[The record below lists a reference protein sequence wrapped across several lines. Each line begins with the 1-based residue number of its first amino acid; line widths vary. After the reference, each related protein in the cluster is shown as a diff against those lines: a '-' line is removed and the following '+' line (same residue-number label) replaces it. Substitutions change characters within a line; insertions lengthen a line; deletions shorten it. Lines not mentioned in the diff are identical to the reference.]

1 MPLKLAV
8 LSTSRIVVEFMNHV
22 EEMPEIRVTALCCR
36 PQSEAKAKAMA
47 AEHGVE
53 RVFTDEDACYAA
65 GGFDAVYIGTANHL
79 HYAAAKKAL
88 EAGYHVI
95 LEKPFTATAAEA
107 RELFELADRKGVI
120 LFEAITTPYLPG
132 YRFLREKMAEIGPVR
147 GAMASFCARSA
158 RYDDYLK
165 GIWNTTFDPACN
177 GGALNDM
184 NVYNLHFFWGLL
196 GMPESCEYRPSL
208 GPNGIDTAGTVLLH
222 YRDFSAVGLASKDSE
237 SEKFASIQGPGG
249 YLTVHGGT
257 NSLDEVYSVLGG
269 VRGNGTR
276 TDSPRAERHRMAY
289 EFAEFAR
296 IVAEKDTAAE
306 AEARTRT
313 LAVME
318 LLDRLHA
325 GEGQKNG

>member
-8 LSTSRIVVEFMNHV
+8 LSTSRIVAEFMAHLT
-22 EEMPEIRVTALCCR
+22 EMPEIQVTALCCR
-36 PQSEAKAKAMA
+36 PQSEAKARAMA
-47 AEHGVE
+47 EAHGVP

-79 HYAAAKKAL
+79 HYTAAKKAL

-95 LEKPFTATAAEA
+95 LEKPFTAIAAEA
-107 RELFELADRKGVI
+107 RELFDLADRKGVI
-120 LFEAITTPYLPG
+120 LFEAITTPYLPA
-132 YRFLREKMAEIGPVR
+132 YRFLRDNMGNIGPVR

-196 GMPESCEYRPSL
+196 GMPEECEYRPSL
-208 GPNGIDTAGTVLLH
+208 GQNGIDTAGTAVL
-222 YRDFSAVGLASKDSE
+222 YYPDFCAVALAAKDSE

-249 YLTVHGGT
+249 YLMLHGGT
-257 NSLDEVYSVLGG
+257 NSLDEVYAVLGG
-269 VRGNGTR
+269 IRGGGTR
-276 TDSPRAERHRMAY
+276 TDAPRATRHRMAY

-296 IVAEKDTAAE
+296 IVAEKDRAAE

-318 LLDRLHA
+318 LLDKLHA
-325 GEGQKNG
+325 RGAQ

>member
-8 LSTSRIVVEFMNHV
+8 LSTSRIVAEFMSHLP
-22 EEMPEIRVTALCCR
+22 EMPEIQVTALCCR
-36 PQSEAKAKAMA
+36 PQSEAKARTMA
-47 AEHGVE
+47 EANGVP

-107 RELFELADRKGVI
+107 RELFDLADRKGVI
-120 LFEAITTPYLPG
+120 LFEAITTPYLPA
-132 YRFLREKMAEIGPVR
+132 YRFLRDNMGNIGPVR

-196 GMPESCEYRPSL
+196 GMPEECEYRPSL
-208 GPNGIDTAGTVLLH
+208 GQNGIDTAGTALL
-222 YRDFSAVGLASKDSE
+222 YYPDFCAVALAAKDSE

-249 YLTVHGGT
+249 YLMLHGGT
-257 NSLDEVYSVLGG
+257 NSLDEVYAVLGG
-269 VRGNGTR
+269 IRGGGTR
-276 TDSPRAERHRMAY
+276 TDAPRAARHRMAY

-296 IVAEKDTAAE
+296 IVAEKDRATE

-318 LLDRLHA
+318 LLDKLHA
-325 GEGQKNG
+325 RGAQ

>member
-8 LSTSRIVVEFMNHV
+8 LSTSRIVAEFMSHLP
-22 EEMPEIRVTALCCR
+22 EMPEIQVTALCCR
-36 PQSEAKAKAMA
+36 PQSEAKARTMA
-47 AEHGVE
+47 EANGVP

-79 HYAAAKKAL
+79 HYTAAKKAL

-107 RELFELADRKGVI
+107 RELFDLADRKGVI
-120 LFEAITTPYLPG
+120 LFEAITTPYLPA
-132 YRFLREKMAEIGPVR
+132 YRFLRDNMGNIGPVR

-196 GMPESCEYRPSL
+196 GMPEECKYRPSL
-208 GPNGIDTAGTVLLH
+208 GQNGIDTAGTAVL
-222 YRDFSAVGLASKDSE
+222 YYPDFCAVALAAKDSE

-249 YLTVHGGT
+249 YLMLHGGT
-257 NSLDEVYSVLGG
+257 NSLDEVYAVLGG
-269 VRGNGTR
+269 IRGGGTR
-276 TDSPRAERHRMAY
+276 TDAPRATRHRMAY

-296 IVAEKDTAAE
+296 IVAEKDRAAE

-318 LLDRLHA
+318 LLDKLHA
-325 GEGQKNG
+325 RDAQ